1 MKVFKFG
8 GASINSVKRIKNT
21 GDIIESFS
29 GEKLLIIISAMG
41 KTTNALEK
49 VVHAFFEGRKE
60 DALQLFEQVKESHL
74 NTLKYMITLNWQHA
88 ENQLKDF
95 FTEVEWL
102 LHDKPVREYDYY
114 YDQIVCCGELLST
127 ALVSIYLNE
136 RGIKNKWID
145 VRDIVRTDDNFRDAY
160 IDWNYTQQKVKADIE
175 PLFAEFD
182 IVITQ
187 GFIGATDE
195 NESTTLGREGS
206 DFSAAIFANILDAES
221 QTIWKDVE
229 AVMSAD
235 PKEFPDAKNIYA
247 LSYREVVEMAY
258 YGAQVIHPKTI
269 KPLENKNIP
278 LHVRCFLNPALP
290 GTVISSKPVHNLPP
304 LIVLKNDQVLME
316 LSSKDFS
323 FVEEKPMSRLHE
335 MFAAIKI
342 SPNLSQNGAISLL
355 CCLDDKPEKIE
366 KLALAASEIFDV
378 QIQKNLTLLTIRHY
392 TEEKI
397 QELTKG
403 KTIVLEQKTTET
415 IQVLMR

>member
-8 GASINSVKRIKNT
+8 GASINTIERIKNA
-21 GDIIESFS
+21 GNIIGSFK

-49 VVHAFFEGRKE
+49 VVDAFFEGRKE
-60 DALQLFEQVKESHL
+60 DALQLFEQVKETHL
-74 NTLKYMITLNWQHA
+74 NVLKYLITLNWQQA
-88 ENQLKDF
+88 ESQLKDF

-127 ALVSIYLNE
+127 SLVSIYLNE
-136 RGIKNKWID
+136 AGIKNKWVD
-145 VRDIVRTDDNFRDAY
+145 VRDIVRTDDNFRDAF
-160 IDWNYTQQKVKADIE
+160 IDWNYTTQKVKRDIE
-175 PLFAEFD
+175 PLFSEYD

-206 DFSAAIFANILDAES
+206 DFSAAIFANILNAES

-229 AVMSAD
+229 AVMNAD
-235 PKEFPDAKNIYA
+235 PKEFPEVEVLHE

-278 LHVRCFLNPALP
+278 LHVRCFLKPQLK
-290 GTVISSKPVHNLPP
+290 GTIISHKPVHNLPP
-304 LIVLKNDQVLME
+304 IIVLKKNQVLME

-323 FVEEKPMSRLHE
+323 FVEEKPLGLLHE
-335 MFAAIKI
+335 MFATIKI
-342 SPNLSQNGAISLL
+342 RPNLSQNGAISLL

-366 KLALAASEIFDV
+366 RLALEASGIFDV
-378 QIQKNLTLLTIRHY
+378 QLEKNLTLLTIRHY

-397 QELTKG
+397 KELTKG
-403 KTIVLEQKTTET
+403 KVIVLEQKTTET